1 MKDAW
6 IARRSL
12 LVGAGA
18 LLVSPLS
25 AHAQSAKPRV
35 AIETAQG
42 VIVVELEDKKAPITS
57 ANFLR
62 YVDKKKFDGGSFY
75 RASRAR
81 GAPANGS
88 IQGGPSYRTR
98 RFAPI
103 AHESTRM
110 TGIRHKAGTI
120 SMARN
125 EPGSATA
132 DFFICASPMAYLDAK
147 PGAPGDNQGFAA
159 FGTVVKGMDVV
170 RKILASK
177 TDGVPQNP
185 SMKGQMINPP
195 VAIVGVKRVT

>member
-35 AIETAQG
+35 AIETGQG

-81 GAPANGS
+81 GAPTNGS
-88 IQGGPSYRTR
+88 IQAGPSIRTR

-110 TGIRHKAGTI
+110 TGIKHKAGTI

-147 PGAPGDNQGFAA
+147 PGGKGDNEGFAA

-195 VAIVGVKRVT
+195 VAIVGVRRV

>member
-18 LLVSPLS
+18 LLVSPLA

-88 IQGGPSYRTR
+88 IQAGPSIRTR

-103 AHESTRM
+103 AHESTRL
-110 TGIRHKAGTI
+110 TGIKHKAGTI

-147 PGAPGDNQGFAA
+147 PGGKGDNEGFAA

-195 VAIVGVKRVT
+195 VAIVGVKRV

>member
-1 MKDAW
+1 MNTAW
-6 IARRSL
+6 IARRGL
-12 LVGAGA
+12 LLGAGLLLATPLRA
-18 LLVSPLS
+18 LARAP
-25 AHAQSAKPRV
+25 KPRV
-35 AIETAQG
+35 AIETSLG
-42 VIVVELEDKKAPITS
+42 VIVVELEDQKAPVTS

-75 RASRAR
+75 RASRSK

-88 IQGGPSYRTR
+88 IQAGPSIRTR

-103 AHESTRM
+103 AHESTRL
-110 TGIRHKAGTI
+110 TGIRHKTGTI

-147 PGAPGDNQGFAA
+147 PDGRGDTQGFAA
-159 FGTVVKGMDVV
+159 FGTVVKGMEVV
-170 RKILASK
+170 KKILASK

-195 VAIVGVKRVT
+195 VAIVGVRRVA

>member
-12 LVGAGA
+12 LVGAGL

-25 AHAQSAKPRV
+25 AHAQGAKPRV
-35 AIETAQG
+35 AIETALG
-42 VIVVELEDKKAPITS
+42 VIVVELEDKKAPITA

-81 GAPANGS
+81 GAPTNGS
-88 IQGGPSYRTR
+88 IQAGPSIRTR

-103 AHESTRM
+103 AHESTRL

-147 PGAPGDNQGFAA
+147 PGAAGDNQGFAA

-195 VAIVGVKRVT
+195 VGIVGVKRV

>member
-12 LVGAGA
+12 LVGAGL

-35 AIETAQG
+35 AIETALG
-42 VIVVELEDKKAPITS
+42 VIVVELEDKKAPITA

-88 IQGGPSYRTR
+88 IQAGPSIRTR

-103 AHESTRM
+103 AHSRISTASSPHQPFVSRVF
-110 TGIRHKAGTI
+110 RN
-120 SMARN
+120 ARN
-125 EPGSATA
+125 SCSIA
-132 DFFICASPMAYLDAK
+132 
-147 PGAPGDNQGFAA
+147 
-159 FGTVVKGMDVV
+159 V
-170 RKILASK
+170 
-177 TDGVPQNP
+177 
-185 SMKGQMINPP
+185 
-195 VAIVGVKRVT
+195 